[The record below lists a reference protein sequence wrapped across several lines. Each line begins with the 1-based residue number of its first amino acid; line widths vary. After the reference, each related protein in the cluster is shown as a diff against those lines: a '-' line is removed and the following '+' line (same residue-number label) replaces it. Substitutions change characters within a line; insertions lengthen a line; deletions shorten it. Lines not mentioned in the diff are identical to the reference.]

1 MKKLIIPTFCFAVLS
16 TVAFE
21 EKISAA
27 PLHAEQANIEDVMFV
42 QVNSGSLNMRKSGAE
57 GASIVAKLAN
67 GTQVTVHSESK
78 GWAKIKAN
86 GKEGYVSTKYL
97 SATKPGTLT
106 KTAVTIKT
114 TTKYVNVSTG
124 SLNMRKSGSDS
135 ASIVAKLTRG
145 TQVTVY
151 SESKGWAKVK
161 ANGKEGYVSTKYLSA
176 TKPGAVKKAEATVK
190 TTTKYVNVSTG
201 SLNMRKSGSDSA
213 SIVAKLTRGTQVTV
227 YSESKGWAKIKA
239 NGKDGYVSTKYLSA
253 TKPGTVTKAAATVK
267 TTTKYVNVSS
277 GSLNMRKSGK
287 ATASIVAILTKGTKV
302 TVYSE
307 SNGWAKIKA
316 NGKDGYVNTKYLSAS
331 KPGSGSTAATPVKTT
346 TKYVNVST
354 GSLNMRKS
362 GKATASIVAIL
373 SKGTKVTVYS
383 DSNGWAKVKANG
395 KDGYVSTKY
404 LSAAKPGTGSTAVT
418 TPEKTTTKYVNVST
432 GSLNMRKSGK
442 ATASIVAIL
451 SKGTKVTVYSESNG
465 WAKIKA
471 NGKDGH
477 VSTKYLSTTKP
488 GTGSTAVTPEK
499 TTTKYVNVSSGTLNM
514 RKSGSESAS
523 IVAKLSKG
531 TEVTVYSESK
541 GWAKIKANGKDGYV
555 STDYLSTTKP
565 GTDSKPSIPEKTT
578 TKYVNVS
585 SGSLNMRNKP
595 SDSASVIVKLA
606 RGVEVEVISESNGWS
621 KIKAYGGE
629 GYVSTKYLSATK
641 PGSVPGL
648 NPDGEANTLV
658 KYVNVSDGSSLNMR
672 SAASASA
679 SIIAKLVNNTAVT
692 VYSESNGWS
701 RVTANGKTGYVST
714 QYLTAKAPEGP
725 GSSDGSI
732 IRIDKEY
739 NLTMEKMVEIQMAVN
754 GQTDKKYKTYIRED
768 GLTLINSTKG
778 TVKGT
783 GWRVRGGAG
792 SNYWAVGPVSNNQS
806 LTIKSKV
813 RGSDG
818 YYWYEVDY
826 NKTWVSASP
835 EDIKYNLNPNNFV
848 NDPVHSFQFVKL
860 SQVTNMNVSEVNNR
874 ILSGKGILQGK
885 AATFTAAGE
894 KYGVNEIYLISH
906 ALLETG
912 NGTSPLANGVKVNG
926 KTVYNMY
933 GVGAF
938 DGTALS
944 SGAQYAYNAG
954 WFTPEAAIIGGA
966 EFIAK
971 GYISAGQD
979 TLYKMRWNPTAAE
992 KYGYASHQYAT
1003 DIGWATKQVK
1013 QIYNLY
1019 SLLDSYKLT
1028 IEVPKYK

>member
-27 PLHAEQANIEDVMFV
+27 PLHAEQAKTEDVMFV
-42 QVNSGSLNMRKSGAE
+42 QVNSGSLNMRKTGAE

-67 GTQVTVHSESK
+67 GTQVTVYSESK

-135 ASIVAKLTRG
+135 ASIVT
-145 TQVTVY
+145 
-151 SESKGWAKVK
+151 
-161 ANGKEGYVSTKYLSA
+161 
-176 TKPGAVKKAEATVK
+176 
-190 TTTKYVNVSTG
+190 
-201 SLNMRKSGSDSA
+201 
-213 SIVAKLTRGTQVTV
+213 KLTRGTQVTV

-239 NGKDGYVSTKYLSA
+239 NGKEGYVSSKYLSATKPGEVNKAAATVKTTTKYVNVSTGSLNMRKNGTDSASIVSKLTRGAQVTVYSESKGWAKIKANGKEGYVNTKYLSA
-253 TKPGTVTKAAATVK
+253 TKPGTVTKAAATV
-267 TTTKYVNVSS
+267 
-277 GSLNMRKSGK
+277 
-287 ATASIVAILTKGTKV
+287 
-302 TVYSE
+302 
-307 SNGWAKIKA
+307 
-316 NGKDGYVNTKYLSAS
+316 
-331 KPGSGSTAATPVKTT
+331 
-346 TKYVNVST
+346 
-354 GSLNMRKS
+354 
-362 GKATASIVAIL
+362 
-373 SKGTKVTVYS
+373 
-383 DSNGWAKVKANG
+383 
-395 KDGYVSTKY
+395 
-404 LSAAKPGTGSTAVT
+404 
-418 TPEKTTTKYVNVST
+418 KTTTKYVNVST

-471 NGKDGH
+471 NGKEGY
-477 VSTKYLSTTKP
+477 VSTKYLSASKPGSGSTVATPAKTTTKYVNVS
-488 GTGSTAVTPEK
+488 TGSLNMRKSGKATASIVAILSKGTKVTVYSESNGWAKVKANGKDGYVNTKYLSVSKPGSGSSAVTPEK

-531 TEVTVYSESK
+531 TKVTVYSESK
-541 GWAKIKANGKDGYV
+541 GWAKIKANGKDGHVSAKYLSTTKPSTAVTPEKTTTKYVNVSSGTLYMRKSGSESASIVAKLSRGTEVTVYSESKGWAKIKVNGKDGYV

-565 GTDSKPSIPEKTT
+565 GMESKPSIPEKTT

-585 SGSLNMRNKP
+585 TGSLNMRNKP
-595 SDSASVIVKLA
+595 SESASVIVKLA

-621 KIKAYGGE
+621 KVKAYGGE
-629 GYVSTKYLSATK
+629 GYVNTQYLSATK
-641 PGSVPGL
+641 PGPLPGL
-648 NPDGEANTLV
+648 NPDEGNTSV
-658 KYVNVSDGSSLNMR
+658 KYVNVNDGSSLNMR

-725 GSSDGSI
+725 GSSNGSI

-792 SNYWAVGPVSNNQS
+792 SNYWVVGPVSNNQS
-806 LTIKSKV
+806 LNIKSKV
-813 RGSDG
+813 KGSDG

-826 NKTWVSASP
+826 NKTWVNASP

-848 NDPVHSFQFVKL
+848 NDPVNSFQFVKL

-874 ILSGKGILQGK
+874 ILSGKGILQGQ

-912 NGTSPLANGVKVNG
+912 NGTSPLATGVKVNG

-971 GYISAGQD
+971 GYISSGQD

>member
-42 QVNSGSLNMRKSGAE
+42 QVNSGSLNMRKNGAE

-67 GTQVTVHSESK
+67 GTQVTVYSESK

-86 GKEGYVSTKYL
+86 GKEGYVSTNYL

-176 TKPGAVKKAEATVK
+176 TKPGAVKKAAATVK

-213 SIVAKLTRGTQVTV
+213 SLVAKLTRGTQVTV
-227 YSESKGWAKIKA
+227 YSESKGWAKIKG

-267 TTTKYVNVSS
+267 TTTKYVNVS
-277 GSLNMRKSGK
+277 
-287 ATASIVAILTKGTKV
+287 
-302 TVYSE
+302 
-307 SNGWAKIKA
+307 
-316 NGKDGYVNTKYLSAS
+316 
-331 KPGSGSTAATPVKTT
+331 
-346 TKYVNVST
+346 T

-362 GKATASIVAIL
+362 GKAA
-373 SKGTKVTVYS
+373 
-383 DSNGWAKVKANG
+383 
-395 KDGYVSTKY
+395 
-404 LSAAKPGTGSTAVT
+404 
-418 TPEKTTTKYVNVST
+418 
-432 GSLNMRKSGK
+432 
-442 ATASIVAIL
+442 ASIVAIL

-465 WAKIKA
+465 WAKVKA
-471 NGKDGH
+471 NGNDGY
-477 VSTKYLSTTKP
+477 VSTKYLSETNP
-488 GTGSTAVTPEK
+488 GTGSTAVMPEK

-523 IVAKLSKG
+523 IVGKLSKG
-531 TEVTVYSESK
+531 TKVTVYSESK
-541 GWAKIKANGKDGYV
+541 GWAKIKANGQDGYV
-555 STDYLSTTKP
+555 STYYLSTAKP
-565 GTDSKPSIPEKTT
+565 ETESKPSIPEKTT

-725 GSSDGSI
+725 GSLNGSM
-732 IRIDKEY
+732 IRIDKQY

-768 GLTLINSTKG
+768 GLTIINSTKG

-826 NKTWVSASP
+826 NKTWVNASA
-835 EDIKYNLNPNNFV
+835 EDIEYNLNPNNFV

-912 NGTSPLANGVKVNG
+912 NGTSPLATGVKVNG

>member
-42 QVNSGSLNMRKSGAE
+42 QVNSGSLNMRKNGAE

-67 GTQVTVHSESK
+67 GTKVTVYSESK

-106 KTAVTIKT
+106 KIAVTIKT

-124 SLNMRKSGSDS
+124 LLNMRKSGSDS

-161 ANGKEGYVSTKYLSA
+161 VNGKEGYVSTKYLSA
-176 TKPGAVKKAEATVK
+176 TKPGVVKKAAATVK
-190 TTTKYVNVSTG
+190 TTTKYVNVNTG

-213 SIVAKLTRGTQVTV
+213 SLVAKLTRGTQVTV

-253 TKPGTVTKAAATVK
+253 TKPGTVTKAAATGK
-267 TTTKYVNVSS
+267 TTTKYVNVST

-287 ATASIVAILTKGTKV
+287 ATASIVAILSKGTKV
-302 TVYSE
+302 TLYSE

-331 KPGSGSTAATPVKTT
+331 KPGSGSTAATSVKTM
-346 TKYVNVST
+346 TKYVT
-354 GSLNMRKS
+354 
-362 GKATASIVAIL
+362 
-373 SKGTKVTVYS
+373 
-383 DSNGWAKVKANG
+383 
-395 KDGYVSTKY
+395 
-404 LSAAKPGTGSTAVT
+404 
-418 TPEKTTTKYVNVST
+418 VST

-451 SKGTKVTVYSESNG
+451 SKGTKVTVYSESKGWAKVKANGKDGYVSTKYLSATKPGTGSMAVTPEKTTTKYVNVSSGTLNMRKSGSESASIVAKLSKGTKVTVYSESKG

-488 GTGSTAVTPEK
+488 GTGSVTPEK

-555 STDYLSTTKP
+555 STDYLSTIKP

-701 RVTANGKTGYVST
+701 RVTANGKTGFVST

-725 GSSDGSI
+725 GSSNGSI

-754 GQTDKKYKTYIRED
+754 GQTDKKYKTYMRED

-826 NKTWVSASP
+826 NKTWVNASP
-835 EDIKYNLNPNNFV
+835 EDIEYNLNPNNFV

-912 NGTSPLANGVKVNG
+912 NGTSPLATGVKVNG

-938 DGTALS
+938 DGMALS

-979 TLYKMRWNPTAAE
+979 TLYKMRWNPTSAE